1 MTSSRGASVNCGV
14 VIREEDSLC
23 LSGKQQS
30 LGRLATQYLLIIAVI
45 IIIII
50 IIIGRGSSSSSVTKT
65 MIIYVWR
72 WSFVIE
78 NFQVKFIISTNKLRH
93 CGFDPR

>member
-1 MTSSRGASVNCGV
+1 MNCGV
-14 VIREEDSLC
+14 VLREEDSLC
-23 LSGKQQS
+23 LSGKQQN

-50 IIIGRGSSSSSVTKT
+50 IIIIIGRGSSSSSSSVTKT

-72 WSFVIE
+72 WSLVIE
-78 NFQVKFIISTNKLRH
+78 NFQVKIIISTNKLRH